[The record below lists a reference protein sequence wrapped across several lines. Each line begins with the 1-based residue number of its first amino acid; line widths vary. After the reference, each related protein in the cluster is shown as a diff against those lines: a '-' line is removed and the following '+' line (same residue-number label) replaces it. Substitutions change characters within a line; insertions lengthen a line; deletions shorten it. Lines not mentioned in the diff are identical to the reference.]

1 MVKDVTETNI
11 VETVL
16 DRLKSEDQILLRS
29 HQFVSVLKS
38 VLFGA
43 VKFLA
48 NTKFENEAAL
58 RVSDKNGTFI
68 AGIVLER
75 AVDDEGKNSFE
86 ARFELNEENIK
97 DITTIY
103 DLSDEEVQRFLNR
116 FMYVLTNNKFVN
128 NAFVFDI
135 TRVILSSVI
144 NSMMNLNKSDIDD
157 EDGYEVKF
165 DEYLTVTATDEDG
178 KRIIDFEP
186 AVDLKKFIKD
196 DKLIDIE

>member
-1 MVKDVTETNI
+1 MVKDIKETNI
-11 VETVL
+11 IETVL
-16 DRLKSEDQILLRS
+16 ERLKAEDQIILRS
-29 HQFVSVLKS
+29 HQFVNVLKS

-58 RVSDKNGTFI
+58 RVNDKNGTFI

-86 ARFELNEENIK
+86 ARFELNEDGIK
-97 DITTIY
+97 DIATVY

-135 TRVILSSVI
+135 TRVILSSLI
-144 NSMMNLNKSDIDD
+144 NALMNLNKTDID
-157 EDGYEVKF
+157 EDGYEIKF
-165 DEYLTVTATDEDG
+165 DEYLTATATDEDG
-178 KRIIDFEP
+178 KRVIDLEP

-196 DKLIDIE
+196 DKLVDVE

>member
-1 MVKDVTETNI
+1 MVKDIKETNI
-11 VETVL
+11 IETVL
-16 DRLKSEDQILLRS
+16 ERLKAEDQIILRS
-29 HQFVSVLKS
+29 HQFVNVLKS

-48 NTKFENEAAL
+48 NTKFENEAVL
-58 RVSDKNGTFI
+58 RVNDKNGTFI
-68 AGIVLER
+68 TGIVLER

-86 ARFELNEENIK
+86 ARFELDEDGVK
-97 DITTIY
+97 DIATVY

-144 NSMMNLNKSDIDD
+144 NALMNLNKTDID

-165 DEYLTVTATDEDG
+165 DEYLTVTATEEDG
-178 KRIIDFEP
+178 KRVIDFEP
-186 AVDLKKFIKD
+186 AVDMKKFIKD
-196 DKLIDIE
+196 DKLVDVE

>member
-1 MVKDVTETNI
+1 MVKDIKETNI
-11 VETVL
+11 IETVL
-16 DRLKSEDQILLRS
+16 ERLKAEDQIILRS
-29 HQFVSVLKS
+29 HQFVNVLKS

-48 NTKFENEAAL
+48 NTKFENEAVL
-58 RVSDKNGTFI
+58 RVNDKNGTFI

-86 ARFELNEENIK
+86 ARFELDEDGVK
-97 DITTIY
+97 DIATVY

-144 NSMMNLNKSDIDD
+144 NALMNLNKTDID

-165 DEYLTVTATDEDG
+165 DEYLTVTATEEDG
-178 KRIIDFEP
+178 KRVIDFEP
-186 AVDLKKFIKD
+186 AVDMKKFIKD
-196 DKLIDIE
+196 DKLVDVE

>member
-1 MVKDVTETNI
+1 MVKDIKETNI
-11 VETVL
+11 IETVL
-16 DRLKSEDQILLRS
+16 ERLKAEDQIILRS
-29 HQFVSVLKS
+29 HQFVNVLKS

-58 RVSDKNGTFI
+58 RVNDKNGTFI

-86 ARFELNEENIK
+86 ARFELEEDGIK
-97 DITTIY
+97 DIATVY

-144 NSMMNLNKSDIDD
+144 NALMNLNKTDID
-157 EDGYEVKF
+157 EDGYEIKF
-165 DEYLTVTATDEDG
+165 DEYLTVTATEEDG
-178 KRIIDFEP
+178 KRVIDFEP

-196 DKLIDIE
+196 DKLVDVE

>member
-1 MVKDVTETNI
+1 MVKDIKETSI
-11 VETVL
+11 IETVL
-16 DRLKSEDQILLRS
+16 ERLKAEDQIILRS
-29 HQFVSVLKS
+29 HQFVNVLKS

-58 RVSDKNGTFI
+58 RVNDKNGTFI

-86 ARFELNEENIK
+86 ARFELNEDGIK
-97 DITTIY
+97 DIATVY

-144 NSMMNLNKSDIDD
+144 NSLMNLNKTDID
-157 EDGYEVKF
+157 EDGYEIKF
-165 DEYLTVTATDEDG
+165 DEYLTATATDEDG
-178 KRIIDFEP
+178 KRVIDLEP

-196 DKLIDIE
+196 DKLVDVE

>member
-1 MVKDVTETNI
+1 MVKDIKETNI
-11 VETVL
+11 IETVL
-16 DRLKSEDQILLRS
+16 ERLKAEDQIILRS
-29 HQFVSVLKS
+29 HQFVNVLKS

-58 RVSDKNGTFI
+58 RVNDKNGTFI
-68 AGIVLER
+68 AGIILER

-86 ARFELNEENIK
+86 ARFELNEDGIK
-97 DITTIY
+97 DIATVY

-144 NSMMNLNKSDIDD
+144 NALMNLNKTDID
-157 EDGYEVKF
+157 EEGYEVKF
-165 DEYLTVTATDEDG
+165 DEYLTATATDEDG
-178 KRIIDFEP
+178 KRVVELEP

-196 DKLIDIE
+196 DKLVDVE

>member
-1 MVKDVTETNI
+1 MVKDVKETNI
-11 VETVL
+11 IETVL
-16 DRLKSEDQILLRS
+16 ERLKSEDQILLRS
-29 HQFVSVLKS
+29 HQFVNVLKS

-48 NTKFENEAAL
+48 NTKFENEAVL
-58 RVSDKNGTFI
+58 RVNDKNGTFI

-86 ARFELNEENIK
+86 ARFELEEDGVK
-97 DITTIY
+97 DIATVY

-144 NSMMNLNKSDIDD
+144 NALMNLNKADID
-157 EDGYEVKF
+157 EDGYEIKF
-165 DEYLTVTATDEDG
+165 DEYLTVTASDEDG
-178 KRIIDFEP
+178 KRVIDFEP

-196 DKLIDIE
+196 DKLVDVE

>member
-1 MVKDVTETNI
+1 MVKDVKETQI
-11 VETVL
+11 IETVL
-16 DRLKSEDQILLRS
+16 ERLKAEDQIILRS
-29 HQFVSVLKS
+29 HQFVNVLKS

-48 NTKFENEAAL
+48 NTKFENEAVL
-58 RVSDKNGTFI
+58 RVNDKNGTFI

-86 ARFELNEENIK
+86 ARFELNEDGVK
-97 DITTIY
+97 DIATTY

-135 TRVILSSVI
+135 TRVILSSII
-144 NSMMNLNKSDIDD
+144 NALMNLNKADID
-157 EDGYEVKF
+157 EDGYEIKF
-165 DEYLTVTATDEDG
+165 DEYLTASAVDEDG
-178 KRIIDFEP
+178 ERVVLLEP

-196 DKLIDIE
+196 DKLVDIE

>member
-1 MVKDVTETNI
+1 MVKDIKETNI
-11 VETVL
+11 IETVL
-16 DRLKSEDQILLRS
+16 ERLKAEDQIILRS
-29 HQFVSVLKS
+29 HQFVNVLKS

-58 RVSDKNGTFI
+58 RVNDKNGTFI

-86 ARFELNEENIK
+86 ARFELNEDGIK
-97 DITTIY
+97 DIATVY

-144 NSMMNLNKSDIDD
+144 NALMNLNKTDID
-157 EDGYEVKF
+157 EEGYEVKF
-165 DEYLTVTATDEDG
+165 DEYLTATATDEDG
-178 KRIIDFEP
+178 KRVIDLEP

-196 DKLIDIE
+196 DKLVDVE

>member
-1 MVKDVTETNI
+1 MVKDIKETNI
-11 VETVL
+11 IETVL
-16 DRLKSEDQILLRS
+16 ERLKAEDQIILRS
-29 HQFVSVLKS
+29 HQFVNVFKS

-58 RVSDKNGTFI
+58 RVNDKNGTFI

-86 ARFELNEENIK
+86 ARFELEEDGVK
-97 DITTIY
+97 DISTVY

-144 NSMMNLNKSDIDD
+144 NALINLNKTDID

-165 DEYLTVTATDEDG
+165 DEYLTVTATEEDG
-178 KRIIDFEP
+178 KRVIDFEP
-186 AVDLKKFIKD
+186 AVDMKKFIKD
-196 DKLIDIE
+196 DKLVDVE

>member
-1 MVKDVTETNI
+1 MVKDIKETNI
-11 VETVL
+11 IETVL
-16 DRLKSEDQILLRS
+16 ERLKAEDQIILRS
-29 HQFVSVLKS
+29 HQFVNVLKS

-58 RVSDKNGTFI
+58 RVNNKNGTFI

-86 ARFELNEENIK
+86 ARFELEEDGIK
-97 DITTIY
+97 DIATVY

-144 NSMMNLNKSDIDD
+144 NALMNLNKTDID
-157 EDGYEVKF
+157 EDGYEIKF
-165 DEYLTVTATDEDG
+165 DEYLTVTATEEDG
-178 KRIIDFEP
+178 KRVIDFEP
-186 AVDLKKFIKD
+186 AVDMKKFIKD
-196 DKLIDIE
+196 DKLVDVE

>member
-1 MVKDVTETNI
+1 MVKDIKETNI
-11 VETVL
+11 IETVL
-16 DRLKSEDQILLRS
+16 ERLKAEDQIILRS
-29 HQFVSVLKS
+29 HQFVNVLKS

-58 RVSDKNGTFI
+58 RVNDKNGTFI

-86 ARFELNEENIK
+86 ARFELNEDGIK
-97 DITTIY
+97 DIATVY

-144 NSMMNLNKSDIDD
+144 NALMNLAKTDID
-157 EDGYEVKF
+157 EDGYEIKF
-165 DEYLTVTATDEDG
+165 DEYLTATATDEDG
-178 KRIIDFEP
+178 KRVVELEP

-196 DKLIDIE
+196 DKLVDVE

>member
-1 MVKDVTETNI
+1 MVKDIKETNI
-11 VETVL
+11 IETVL
-16 DRLKSEDQILLRS
+16 ERLKAEDQIILRS
-29 HQFVSVLKS
+29 HQFVNVLKS

-58 RVSDKNGTFI
+58 RVNDKNGTFI

-86 ARFELNEENIK
+86 ARFELNEDGIK
-97 DITTIY
+97 DIATVY

-135 TRVILSSVI
+135 TRVILSSVV
-144 NSMMNLNKSDIDD
+144 NALMNLNKTDID
-157 EDGYEVKF
+157 EDGYEIKF
-165 DEYLTVTATDEDG
+165 DEYLTATATDEDG
-178 KRIIDFEP
+178 KRVIDLEP

-196 DKLIDIE
+196 DKLVDVE

>member
-1 MVKDVTETNI
+1 MVKDIKETNI
-11 VETVL
+11 IETVL
-16 DRLKSEDQILLRS
+16 ERLKAEDQIILRS
-29 HQFVSVLKS
+29 HQFVNVLKS

-58 RVSDKNGTFI
+58 RVNDKNGTFI

-86 ARFELNEENIK
+86 ARFELNEDGIK
-97 DITTIY
+97 DIATVY

-144 NSMMNLNKSDIDD
+144 NALMNLNKADID
-157 EDGYEVKF
+157 EEGYEVKF
-165 DEYLTVTATDEDG
+165 DEYLTATATDEDG
-178 KRIIDFEP
+178 KRVIDLEP

-196 DKLIDIE
+196 DKLVDVE

>member
-1 MVKDVTETNI
+1 MVKDIKETNI
-11 VETVL
+11 IETVL
-16 DRLKSEDQILLRS
+16 ERLKAEDQIILRS
-29 HQFVSVLKS
+29 HQFVNVLKS

-58 RVSDKNGTFI
+58 RVNDKNGTFI

-86 ARFELNEENIK
+86 ARFELEEDGIK
-97 DITTIY
+97 DIATVY

-144 NSMMNLNKSDIDD
+144 NALMNLNKTDID
-157 EDGYEVKF
+157 EDGYEIKF
-165 DEYLTVTATDEDG
+165 DEYLTVTATEEDG
-178 KRIIDFEP
+178 KRVIDFEP
-186 AVDLKKFIKD
+186 AVDMKKFFKD
-196 DKLIDIE
+196 DKLVDVE

>member
-1 MVKDVTETNI
+1 MVKDVKETNI
-11 VETVL
+11 IETVL
-16 DRLKSEDQILLRS
+16 ERLKAEDQIILRS
-29 HQFVSVLKS
+29 HQFVNVLKS

-58 RVSDKNGTFI
+58 RVNDKNGTFI

-86 ARFELNEENIK
+86 ARFELEEDGIK
-97 DITTIY
+97 DITTVY

-144 NSMMNLNKSDIDD
+144 NALMNLNKTDID
-157 EDGYEVKF
+157 EDGYEIKF
-165 DEYLTVTATDEDG
+165 DEYLTVTATEEDG
-178 KRIIDFEP
+178 KRVIDFEP
-186 AVDLKKFIKD
+186 AVDMKKFIKD
-196 DKLIDIE
+196 DKLVDVE

>member
-1 MVKDVTETNI
+1 MVKDIKETNI
-11 VETVL
+11 IETVL
-16 DRLKSEDQILLRS
+16 ERLKAEDQIILRS
-29 HQFVSVLKS
+29 HQFVNVLKS

-48 NTKFENEAAL
+48 NTKFENEAVL
-58 RVSDKNGTFI
+58 RVNDKNGTFI
-68 AGIVLER
+68 TGIVLER

-86 ARFELNEENIK
+86 ARFELDEDGVK
-97 DITTIY
+97 DIATVY

-144 NSMMNLNKSDIDD
+144 NALMNLNKTDID

-165 DEYLTVTATDEDG
+165 DEYLTVTATEEDG
-178 KRIIDFEP
+178 KRVIDFEP

-196 DKLIDIE
+196 DKLVDVE

>member
-1 MVKDVTETNI
+1 MVKDVKETQI
-11 VETVL
+11 IETVL
-16 DRLKSEDQILLRS
+16 ERLKAEDQIILRS
-29 HQFVSVLKS
+29 HQFVNVLKS

-48 NTKFENEAAL
+48 NTKFENEAVL
-58 RVSDKNGTFI
+58 RVNDKNGTFI

-86 ARFELNEENIK
+86 ARFELNEDGVK
-97 DITTIY
+97 DIATTY

-135 TRVILSSVI
+135 TRVILSTII
-144 NSMMNLNKSDIDD
+144 NALMNLNKADID
-157 EDGYEVKF
+157 EDGYEIKF
-165 DEYLTVTATDEDG
+165 DEYLTASASEEDG
-178 KRIIDFEP
+178 ERVVVLDP

-196 DKLIDIE
+196 DKLVDVE

>member
-1 MVKDVTETNI
+1 MVKDIKETNI
-11 VETVL
+11 IETVL
-16 DRLKSEDQILLRS
+16 ERLKAEDQIILRS
-29 HQFVSVLKS
+29 HQFVNVLKS

-58 RVSDKNGTFI
+58 RVNDKNGTFI

-86 ARFELNEENIK
+86 ARFELEEDGIK
-97 DITTIY
+97 DIATVY

-144 NSMMNLNKSDIDD
+144 NTLMNLNKTDID
-157 EDGYEVKF
+157 EDGYEIKF
-165 DEYLTVTATDEDG
+165 DEYLTVTATEEDG
-178 KRIIDFEP
+178 KRVIDFEP
-186 AVDLKKFIKD
+186 AVDMKKFIKD
-196 DKLIDIE
+196 DKLVDVE

>member
-1 MVKDVTETNI
+1 MVKDVKETNI
-11 VETVL
+11 IETVL
-16 DRLKSEDQILLRS
+16 ERLKSEDQIILRS
-29 HQFVSVLKS
+29 HQFVNVLKS

-58 RVSDKNGTFI
+58 RVNDKNGTFI

-86 ARFELNEENIK
+86 ARFELNEDGVK
-97 DITTIY
+97 DIATVY

-144 NSMMNLNKSDIDD
+144 NALMNLNKTDID
-157 EDGYEVKF
+157 EDGYEIKF
-165 DEYLTVTATDEDG
+165 DEYLTATATDEDG
-178 KRIIDFEP
+178 KRVIDLEP

-196 DKLIDIE
+196 DKLVDVE

>member
-1 MVKDVTETNI
+1 MVKDVKETNI
-11 VETVL
+11 IETVL
-16 DRLKSEDQILLRS
+16 ERLKSEDQILLRS
-29 HQFVSVLKS
+29 HQFVNVLKS

-58 RVSDKNGTFI
+58 RVNDKNGTFI

-86 ARFELNEENIK
+86 ARFELEEDGVK
-97 DITTIY
+97 DIATVY

-144 NSMMNLNKSDIDD
+144 NALMNLNKADID
-157 EDGYEVKF
+157 EDGYEIKF
-165 DEYLTVTATDEDG
+165 DEYLTVTASEEDG
-178 KRIIDFEP
+178 KRVIDFEP

-196 DKLIDIE
+196 DKLVDVE

>member
-1 MVKDVTETNI
+1 MVKDIKETNI
-11 VETVL
+11 IETVL
-16 DRLKSEDQILLRS
+16 ERLKAEDQIILRS
-29 HQFVSVLKS
+29 HQFVNVLKS

-58 RVSDKNGTFI
+58 RVNDKNGTFI

-86 ARFELNEENIK
+86 ARFELEEDGIK
-97 DITTIY
+97 DIATVY

-144 NSMMNLNKSDIDD
+144 SALMNLNKTDID
-157 EDGYEVKF
+157 EDGYEIKF
-165 DEYLTVTATDEDG
+165 DEYLTVTATEEDG
-178 KRIIDFEP
+178 KRVIDFEP
-186 AVDLKKFIKD
+186 AVDMKKFIKD
-196 DKLIDIE
+196 DKLVDVE

>member
-1 MVKDVTETNI
+1 MVKDIKETNI
-11 VETVL
+11 IETVL
-16 DRLKSEDQILLRS
+16 ERLKAEDQIILRS
-29 HQFVSVLKS
+29 HQFVNVLKS

-58 RVSDKNGTFI
+58 RVNDKNGTFI

-86 ARFELNEENIK
+86 ARFELEEDGIK
-97 DITTIY
+97 DIATVY

-144 NSMMNLNKSDIDD
+144 NALMNLNKTDID
-157 EDGYEVKF
+157 EDGYEIKF
-165 DEYLTVTATDEDG
+165 NEYLTVTATEEDG
-178 KRIIDFEP
+178 KRVIDFEP
-186 AVDLKKFIKD
+186 AVDMKKFIKD
-196 DKLIDIE
+196 DKLVDVE

>member
-1 MVKDVTETNI
+1 MVKDIKETSI
-11 VETVL
+11 IETVL
-16 DRLKSEDQILLRS
+16 ERLKAEDQIILRS
-29 HQFVSVLKS
+29 HQFVNVLKS

-58 RVSDKNGTFI
+58 RVNDKNGTFI

-86 ARFELNEENIK
+86 ARFELNEDGIK
-97 DITTIY
+97 DIATVY

-144 NSMMNLNKSDIDD
+144 NALMNLNKTDID

-165 DEYLTVTATDEDG
+165 DEYLTATATDEDG
-178 KRIIDFEP
+178 KRVIDLEP

-196 DKLIDIE
+196 DKLVDVE

>member
-1 MVKDVTETNI
+1 MVKDIKETNI
-11 VETVL
+11 IETVL
-16 DRLKSEDQILLRS
+16 ERLKSEDQIILRS
-29 HQFVSVLKS
+29 HQFVNVLKS

-58 RVSDKNGTFI
+58 RVNDKNGTFI

-86 ARFELNEENIK
+86 ARFELNEDGIK
-97 DITTIY
+97 DIATVY

-144 NSMMNLNKSDIDD
+144 NALMNLNKADID

-165 DEYLTVTATDEDG
+165 DEYLTATATDEDG
-178 KRIIDFEP
+178 KRVIDLEP

-196 DKLIDIE
+196 DKLVDVE

>member
-1 MVKDVTETNI
+1 MVKDIKETNI
-11 VETVL
+11 IETVL
-16 DRLKSEDQILLRS
+16 ERLKAEDQIILRS
-29 HQFVSVLKS
+29 HQFVNVLKS

-58 RVSDKNGTFI
+58 RVNDKNGTFI

-75 AVDDEGKNSFE
+75 TVDDEGKNSFE
-86 ARFELNEENIK
+86 ARFELEEDGIK
-97 DITTIY
+97 DIATVY

-144 NSMMNLNKSDIDD
+144 NALMNLNKTDID
-157 EDGYEVKF
+157 EDGYEIKF
-165 DEYLTVTATDEDG
+165 DEYLTVTATEEDG
-178 KRIIDFEP
+178 KRVIDFEP
-186 AVDLKKFIKD
+186 AVDMKKFIKD
-196 DKLIDIE
+196 DKLVDVE

>member
-1 MVKDVTETNI
+1 MVKDIKETSI
-11 VETVL
+11 IETVL
-16 DRLKSEDQILLRS
+16 ERLKAEDQIILRS
-29 HQFVSVLKS
+29 HQFVNVLKS

-58 RVSDKNGTFI
+58 RVNDKNGTFI

-86 ARFELNEENIK
+86 ARFELNEDGIK
-97 DITTIY
+97 DIATIY

-144 NSMMNLNKSDIDD
+144 NALMNLNKTDID

-165 DEYLTVTATDEDG
+165 DEYLTATATDEDG
-178 KRIIDFEP
+178 KRVIDLEP

-196 DKLIDIE
+196 DKLVDVE

>member
-1 MVKDVTETNI
+1 MVKDVKETNI
-11 VETVL
+11 IETVL
-16 DRLKSEDQILLRS
+16 ERLKSEDQILLRS
-29 HQFVSVLKS
+29 HQFVNVLKS

-58 RVSDKNGTFI
+58 RVNDKNGTFI

-86 ARFELNEENIK
+86 ARFELEEDGVK
-97 DITTIY
+97 DIATVY

-144 NSMMNLNKSDIDD
+144 NALMNLNKADID
-157 EDGYEVKF
+157 EDGYEIKF
-165 DEYLTVTATDEDG
+165 DEYLTVTASDEDG
-178 KRIIDFEP
+178 KRVIDFEP

-196 DKLIDIE
+196 DKLVDVE

>member
-1 MVKDVTETNI
+1 MVKDVKETNI
-11 VETVL
+11 IETVL
-16 DRLKSEDQILLRS
+16 ERLKAEDQIILRS
-29 HQFVSVLKS
+29 HQFVNVLKS

-58 RVSDKNGTFI
+58 RVNDKNGTFI

-86 ARFELNEENIK
+86 ARFELNEDGIK
-97 DITTIY
+97 DIATVY

-135 TRVILSSVI
+135 TRVILSSLI
-144 NSMMNLNKSDIDD
+144 NALMNLNKTDID
-157 EDGYEVKF
+157 EDGYEIKF
-165 DEYLTVTATDEDG
+165 DEYLTATATDEDG
-178 KRIIDFEP
+178 KRVIDLEP

-196 DKLIDIE
+196 DKLVDVE

>member
-1 MVKDVTETNI
+1 MVKDIKETNI
-11 VETVL
+11 IETVL
-16 DRLKSEDQILLRS
+16 ERLKAEDQIILRS
-29 HQFVSVLKS
+29 HQFVNVLKS

-58 RVSDKNGTFI
+58 RVNDKNGTFI

-86 ARFELNEENIK
+86 ARFELNEDDIK
-97 DITTIY
+97 DITTVY

-144 NSMMNLNKSDIDD
+144 NALMNLNKTDID
-157 EDGYEVKF
+157 EDGYEIKF
-165 DEYLTVTATDEDG
+165 DEYLTATATDEDG
-178 KRIIDFEP
+178 KRVIDLEP

-196 DKLIDIE
+196 DKLVDVE

>member
-1 MVKDVTETNI
+1 MVKDVKETNI
-11 VETVL
+11 IETVL
-16 DRLKSEDQILLRS
+16 ERLKAEDQIILRS
-29 HQFVSVLKS
+29 HQFVNVLKS

-58 RVSDKNGTFI
+58 RVNDKNGTFI

-86 ARFELNEENIK
+86 ARFELEEDGIK
-97 DITTIY
+97 DIATVY

-144 NSMMNLNKSDIDD
+144 NALMNLNKTDID
-157 EDGYEVKF
+157 EDGYEIKF
-165 DEYLTVTATDEDG
+165 DEYLTVTATEEDG
-178 KRIIDFEP
+178 KRVIDFEP
-186 AVDLKKFIKD
+186 AVDMKKFIKD
-196 DKLIDIE
+196 DKLVDVE

>member
-1 MVKDVTETNI
+1 MVKDIKETNI
-11 VETVL
+11 IETVL
-16 DRLKSEDQILLRS
+16 ERLKAEDQIILRS
-29 HQFVSVLKS
+29 HQFVNVLKS

-48 NTKFENEAAL
+48 NTKFENEAVL
-58 RVSDKNGTFI
+58 RVNDKNGTFI

-86 ARFELNEENIK
+86 ARFELDEDGVK
-97 DITTIY
+97 DIATVY

-144 NSMMNLNKSDIDD
+144 NALMNLNKTDIN

-165 DEYLTVTATDEDG
+165 DEYLTVTATEEDG
-178 KRIIDFEP
+178 KRVIDFEP

-196 DKLIDIE
+196 DKLVDVE

>member
-1 MVKDVTETNI
+1 MVKDIKETNI
-11 VETVL
+11 IETVL
-16 DRLKSEDQILLRS
+16 ERLKAEDQIILRS
-29 HQFVSVLKS
+29 HQFVNVLKS

-58 RVSDKNGTFI
+58 RVNDKNGTFI

-86 ARFELNEENIK
+86 ARFELNEDGIK
-97 DITTIY
+97 DIATIY

-144 NSMMNLNKSDIDD
+144 NALMNLNKTDID
-157 EDGYEVKF
+157 EEGYEVKF
-165 DEYLTVTATDEDG
+165 DEYLTATATDEDG
-178 KRIIDFEP
+178 KRVVELEP

-196 DKLIDIE
+196 DKLVDVE

>member
-1 MVKDVTETNI
+1 MVKDIKETNI
-11 VETVL
+11 IETVL
-16 DRLKSEDQILLRS
+16 ERLKAEDQIILRS
-29 HQFVSVLKS
+29 HQFVNVLKS

-58 RVSDKNGTFI
+58 RVNDKNGTFI

-86 ARFELNEENIK
+86 ARFELNEDGIK
-97 DITTIY
+97 DIATVY

-144 NSMMNLNKSDIDD
+144 NALMNLNKTDID
-157 EDGYEVKF
+157 EDGYEIKF
-165 DEYLTVTATDEDG
+165 DEYLTATATDEDG
-178 KRIIDFEP
+178 KRVIDLEP

-196 DKLIDIE
+196 DKLVDVE

>member
-1 MVKDVTETNI
+1 MVKDIKETSI
-11 VETVL
+11 IETVL
-16 DRLKSEDQILLRS
+16 ERLKAEDQIILRS
-29 HQFVSVLKS
+29 HQFVNVLKS

-58 RVSDKNGTFI
+58 RVNDKNGTFI

-86 ARFELNEENIK
+86 ARFELEEDGIK
-97 DITTIY
+97 DIATVY

-144 NSMMNLNKSDIDD
+144 NALMNLNKTDID

-165 DEYLTVTATDEDG
+165 DEYLTVTATEEDG
-178 KRIIDFEP
+178 KRVIDFEP
-186 AVDLKKFIKD
+186 AVDMKKFIKD
-196 DKLIDIE
+196 DKLVDVE

>member
-1 MVKDVTETNI
+1 MVKDIKETSI
-11 VETVL
+11 IETVL
-16 DRLKSEDQILLRS
+16 ERLKAEDQIILRS
-29 HQFVSVLKS
+29 HQFVNVLKS

-58 RVSDKNGTFI
+58 RVNDKNGTFI

-86 ARFELNEENIK
+86 ARFELNEDGIK
-97 DITTIY
+97 DITTVY

-144 NSMMNLNKSDIDD
+144 NALMNLNKTDID
-157 EDGYEVKF
+157 EDGYEIKF
-165 DEYLTVTATDEDG
+165 DEYLTATATDEDG
-178 KRIIDFEP
+178 KRVIDLEP

-196 DKLIDIE
+196 DKLVDVE

>member
-1 MVKDVTETNI
+1 MVKDIKETNI
-11 VETVL
+11 IETVL
-16 DRLKSEDQILLRS
+16 ERLKAEDQIILRS
-29 HQFVSVLKS
+29 HQFVNVLKS

-58 RVSDKNGTFI
+58 RVNDKNGTFI

-86 ARFELNEENIK
+86 ARFELNEDGIK
-97 DITTIY
+97 DIATVY

-144 NSMMNLNKSDIDD
+144 NTLMNLNKTDID
-157 EDGYEVKF
+157 EDGYEIKF
-165 DEYLTVTATDEDG
+165 DEYLTATATDEDG
-178 KRIIDFEP
+178 KRVIDLEP

-196 DKLIDIE
+196 DKLVDVE

>member
-1 MVKDVTETNI
+1 MVKDIKETNI
-11 VETVL
+11 IETVL
-16 DRLKSEDQILLRS
+16 ERLKAEDQIILRS
-29 HQFVSVLKS
+29 HQFVNVLKS

-48 NTKFENEAAL
+48 NTKFENEAVL
-58 RVSDKNGTFI
+58 RVNDKNGTFI

-86 ARFELNEENIK
+86 ARFELDEDGVK
-97 DITTIY
+97 DIATVY

-144 NSMMNLNKSDIDD
+144 NALMNLNKTDID
-157 EDGYEVKF
+157 EDGYEIKF
-165 DEYLTVTATDEDG
+165 DEYLTVTATEEDG
-178 KRIIDFEP
+178 KRVIDFEP
-186 AVDLKKFIKD
+186 AVDMKKFIKD
-196 DKLIDIE
+196 DKLVDVE

>member
-1 MVKDVTETNI
+1 MVKDIKETNI
-11 VETVL
+11 IETVL
-16 DRLKSEDQILLRS
+16 ERLKAEDQIILRS
-29 HQFVSVLKS
+29 HQFVNVLKS

-58 RVSDKNGTFI
+58 RVNDKNGTFI

-86 ARFELNEENIK
+86 ARFELEEDGIK
-97 DITTIY
+97 DIATVY

-144 NSMMNLNKSDIDD
+144 NALMNLNKTDID
-157 EDGYEVKF
+157 EDGYEIKF

-178 KRIIDFEP
+178 KRVIDFEP
-186 AVDLKKFIKD
+186 AVDMKKFIKD
-196 DKLIDIE
+196 DKLVDVE